1 MIKELTRKT
10 IFAPRR
16 LINEMV
22 RWILGVHSSEGT
34 IRVANTA
41 TPGEER
47 SLDVNVDMDA
57 MKARSDEWAASRGL
71 SDVQRV
77 EAADVMRQHL
87 DGVTLMWR
95 NDLASVN
102 ADWLDARLQ
111 GLGTASGGGS
121 DDGTATSSY
130 TAVESGAETGTST
143 DLKTDAWTA
152 ADGGKGA
159 TVNVL
164 TRVFTNGMNRWVYYR
179 PFTISADGRVT
190 AIGAEDAATQV

>member
-57 MKARSDEWAASRGL
+57 MKAHSDEWAASRGL
-71 SDVQRV
+71 SDVQR
-77 EAADVMRQHL
+77 EETANVMRQHL
-87 DGVTLMWR
+87 DGMTLVWQ
-95 NDLASVN
+95 NDLAAVN
-102 ADWLDARLQ
+102 ADWLDARLENLKSD
-111 GLGTASGGGS
+111 GSDGDGAATTSYTSVTSGGS
-121 DDGTATSSY
+121 A
-130 TAVESGAETGTST
+130 
-143 DLKTDAWTA
+143 KTVNNKDAWVS
-152 ADGGKGA
+152 GGENGA
-159 TVNVL
+159 KVSVCTLGYAKDDTNVHL
-164 TRVFTNGMNRWVYYR
+164 KWRTL
-179 PFTISADGRVT
+179 TISADGRIT
-190 AIGAEDAATQV
+190 NISAESSGIVVYPGV